1 MWFDNFK
8 FNPFVSSK
16 MRTDI
21 MENSKEYKLVLDAY
35 GVKKENVKLRY
46 EDNYLT
52 IEYKYTDEKSN
63 SSDEC
68 NNKCISNKEKKDTD
82 IVTKENFEVS
92 NNNDTYILNERISC
106 DTKRSFYLPY
116 GDIKNAKAKIEDNK
130 LNVILPKTTEQIT
143 EINIE

>member
-35 GVKKENVKLRY
+35 GVKKENVRLRY

-52 IEYKYTDEKSN
+52 IEYKYIDEKNNTKSGSN
-63 SSDEC
+63 DKYIE
-68 NNKCISNKEKKDTD
+68 EKDKVNTD
-82 IVTKENFEVS
+82 IVTKEDFDVS
-92 NNNDTYILNERISC
+92 STKDTYILNERISC

-116 GDIKNAKAKIEDNK
+116 GDIKNAKARIEDNK
-130 LNVILPKTTEQIT
+130 LSVILPKTTEKIT